1 MLGRGGGLVGFFVL
15 FCFCIKKKNNT
26 TTSKTEGRKKD
37 KKINNNSNNRKGG
50 GWRQGM
56 LCTDARNLLG
66 QRIAY

>member
-1 MLGRGGGLVGFFVL
+1 MGFFVL

-26 TTSKTEGRKKD
+26 TTSKTEGRKED
-37 KKINNNSNNRKGG
+37 KKINNNNNNNRKGA